1 MNIEIPALNFAAIM
15 PQSIVIFTALVVL
28 VAELISPPGR
38 RRHLAYLSLFGV
50 FVAAVAS
57 VIVWDGRAPA
67 FQKMAVADGYALFLN
82 VVFLVTAALSL
93 LLSAHYLEREGI
105 DQGEYYALLLFATAG
120 MMIMGAATDLMT
132 VFLGLEILSI
142 PLYVLAGFNR
152 EKQESG
158 EAALKYFLLG
168 AFASGFLL
176 YGMALVY
183 GATGTTNLAGIV
195 AQASGQGNPLLVI
208 GAGLLIVG
216 FGFKVALVPFH
227 MWTPDVYQGAPT
239 SVTAFMSVGA
249 KAAGFAALG
258 RVLVYAL
265 GGQAHDWSPLLAA
278 LAVLT
283 MTLGNVVAVSQT
295 NLKRMLAYSS
305 IAHAGYIIIGV
316 AAANSS
322 GGAALLFYLLAY
334 AFMNIGAFGV
344 VIAVCESR
352 PLGFPKPQGS
362 LEDYA
367 GLSSRHPFLAAAMA
381 IFMLSLAGVP
391 PLAGFW
397 GKLYVFSAAMEA
409 GLAVLAVVGVINSVI
424 SAYFYLRVIV
434 YMYLR
439 PSSGKA
445 SPTVVP
451 GALVAA
457 TILAVLGTVLLGLW
471 PSPLV
476 GLAQRSIMAMLGG

>member
-1 MNIEIPALNFAAIM
+1 MNIQIPDLNFAAIM

-28 VAELISPPGR
+28 VAELISPAGR
-38 RRHLAYLSLFGV
+38 RRYLAYLSLFGV
-50 FVAAVAS
+50 FMAAVAS
-57 VIVWDGRAPA
+57 VIVWDGSAPA

-105 DQGEYYALLLFATAG
+105 DYGEYYALLLFATAG

-152 EKQESG
+152 EKRESG

-176 YGMALVY
+176 YGMALIY

-195 AQASGQGNPLLVI
+195 AQAASQGGPLLAM
-208 GAGLLIVG
+208 GLGLLIVG

-258 RVLVYAL
+258 RVLIYAL
-265 GGQAHDWSPLLAA
+265 GHQAHDWSPVLAV

-305 IAHAGYIIIGV
+305 IAHAGYIVIGV

-334 AFMNIGAFGV
+334 TFMNIGAFGV
-344 VIAVCESR
+344 VIAVGKEDNA
-352 PLGFPKPQGS
+352 GEN

-367 GLSSRHPFLAAAMA
+367 GLSSRRPFLAAAMA

-409 GLAVLAVVGVINSVI
+409 GLAVLVVVGVINSVI
-424 SAYFYLRVIV
+424 SAYFYLRLIV

-439 PSSGKA
+439 PSTGEA
-445 SPTVVP
+445 PLTVVP
-451 GALVAA
+451 GALVVA

-471 PSPLV
+471 PAPLV
-476 GLAQRSIMAMLGG
+476 SLAQRSIMAMLGG